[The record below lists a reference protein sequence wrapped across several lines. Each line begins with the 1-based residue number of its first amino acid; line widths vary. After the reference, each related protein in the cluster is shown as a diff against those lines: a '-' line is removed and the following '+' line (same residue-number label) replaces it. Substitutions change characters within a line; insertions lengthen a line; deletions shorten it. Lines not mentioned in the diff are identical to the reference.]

1 MEIIL
6 NTRTLAEG
14 QQNYQD
20 GDIVCAISKT
30 QTHYCHG
37 EMICHVDLHGFN
49 SAGLRDRGT
58 LLENYMA
65 LTSKYR
71 FTRLNSN
78 EVQKY
83 NLLTDEVDIISDTP
97 NEAGNFINVY
107 EYLIRRLSHKRHKI
121 FGDQQG
127 AEVWYGGNA
136 PRDRGHA
143 DVLWDYIEG
152 HSDKLK
158 VDHSQFPLSPIE
170 KAHFLPIDCCGFM
183 NGVETEIS
191 DGTCGERDCCVE
203 IDGEPDEDGIP
214 QKIFIAKK
222 KWQVPYWDLASEL
235 GIDVYDARDRELTHD
250 GRTGM
255 EHNHNHMDDICV
267 DKVAA
272 GIVTI

>member
-97 NEAGNFINVY
+97 NEDGKSINVY

-121 FGDQQG
+121 FGDQRRRVMGLYRG
-127 AEVWYGGNA
+127 AQRQIKG
-136 PRDRGHA
+136 
-143 DVLWDYIEG
+143 
-152 HSDKLK
+152 
-158 VDHSQFPLSPIE
+158 
-170 KAHFLPIDCCGFM
+170 
-183 NGVETEIS
+183 
-191 DGTCGERDCCVE
+191 
-203 IDGEPDEDGIP
+203 
-214 QKIFIAKK
+214 
-222 KWQVPYWDLASEL
+222 
-235 GIDVYDARDRELTHD
+235 
-250 GRTGM
+250 
-255 EHNHNHMDDICV
+255 
-267 DKVAA
+267 
-272 GIVTI
+272 